1 MNTLFRFLFFCIPV
15 SFAFSCNEPA
25 AQEEK
30 KERPYRLTADERK
43 LCEQAG
49 VDTSL
54 ILALRKY
61 TRAGLNVFVPDPVW
75 VTLEDG
81 NVAEVSSNLNGL
93 YFEAGT
99 REVNVIID
107 SLSSVFLEKGHTI
120 YRCEENFGV
129 NASKD
134 KIAIVPTAD
143 KYKILKETGT
153 DGINYDISNDSLLKI
168 IRRFDEKYQLT
179 LIGANFDWCEFT
191 FAKEPMNW
199 VEMAEECYAVC
210 PDIVDQGT
218 GSVQAL
224 AEELKRTRTLYFWW
238 D

>member
-1 MNTLFRFLFFCIPV
+1 MNTFFRSLLFCSLVCI
-15 SFAFSCNEPA
+15 AHSCNESAPR
-25 AQEEK
+25 EE
-30 KERPYRLTADERK
+30 RTQRSYRLTSGERQ
-43 LCEQAG
+43 LCRQSG

-54 ILALRKY
+54 IIALRKY
-61 TRAGLNVFVPDPVW
+61 TKAALNVFVPDPVW
-75 VTLEDG
+75 VPLEDG
-81 NVAEVSSNLNGL
+81 NVAEESSHLKGL
-93 YFEAGT
+93 YFEAT
-99 REVNVIID
+99 ASEVDAIID
-107 SLSSVFLEKGHTI
+107 SLSSVFQEKGHTI

-143 KYKILKETGT
+143 KYKILQETGT

-168 IRRFDEKYQLT
+168 IRRFDEKYELT

-199 VEMAEECYAVC
+199 MEMAEECYAVC
-210 PDIVDQGT
+210 PGIVDQGT

-224 AEELKRTRTLYFWW
+224 AEELQRRKTLYFWW